1 MLVIYIIYRVSFF
14 TFNTLTPMASKNSY
28 NTVTLFIKML
38 LPLYDY
44 QFVKQKYYQFNY

>member
-1 MLVIYIIYRVSFF
+1 MFLTF
-14 TFNTLTPMASKNSY
+14 TTLTPMPSKNSY

-44 QFVKQKYYQFNY
+44 KFVKQT